1 MKTLVIGS
9 SGQLGHDRM
18 STFGEAAIGLTHA
31 DIDVTDGIGVSR
43 IVREQRGSMAIA
55 AIGLAFPLFLLFGVL
70 AVDVGNRYVHK
81 RELQTQADAGALAA
95 ASAFTHPCD
104 AGAISASAESYAGKD
119 HNVFANLPASGS
131 SRIFLLNQPNFAGQA
146 KPGDSELTGNPCA
159 DNAVDVTVNV
169 QSPRWAEFDKIL
181 NDVSAQVDTQTLA
194 ELYKQVDVDRLDAK
208 DVASAWLKSKGFVP

>member
-1 MKTLVIGS
+1 MTLR
-9 SGQLGHDRM
+9 H
-18 STFGEAAIGLTHA
+18 
-31 DIDVTDGIGVSR
+31 R

-104 AGAISASAESYAGKD
+104 AAAISASAESYAGKD

-131 SRIFLLNQPNFAGQA
+131 SR
-146 KPGDSELTGNPCA
+146 T
-159 DNAVDVTVNV
+159 T
-169 QSPRWAEFDKIL
+169 
-181 NDVSAQVDTQTLA
+181 
-194 ELYKQVDVDRLDAK
+194 
-208 DVASAWLKSKGFVP
+208 ASVRPVISSCGV